1 MLEFLT
7 GTGLAAAAGLNAYI
21 PMLVLGLSS
30 RLFDVV
36 NLPAGWAW
44 LENEWVLGIL
54 AVLLLLE
61 IVADKIPAVDTIND
75 WIQTVVRPASGGIV
89 FGSGT
94 AAETATVTDP
104 AAFFASNQ
112 WVPIVIGIVLA
123 LTVHAGKMAARPIAN
138 AATAGVAAPV
148 LSTVEDLSALVLSA
162 LAIVLPVLVI
172 AGLASLIVGFV
183 LLRRRMRRRAAAR
196 RTARDGGTIPPIP
209 HRGGTA

>member
-36 NLPAGWAW
+36 NLPAAWAW

-75 WIQTVVRPASGGIV
+75 WIQTIVRPAAGGIV

-94 AAETATVTDP
+94 AAETAVVTDP
-104 AAFFASNQ
+104 AEFFASNQ
-112 WVPIVIGIVLA
+112 WVPVVIGIVLA

-138 AATAGVAAPV
+138 AATAG
-148 LSTVEDLSALVLSA
+148 
-162 LAIVLPVLVI
+162 
-172 AGLASLIVGFV
+172 
-183 LLRRRMRRRAAAR
+183 AAR
-196 RTARDGGTIPPIP
+196 VIGVDRPLEPGVGS
-209 HRGGTA
+209 